1 MVVQPAALALCCCTT
16 SAALLIGWRLGRR
29 GLAARA
35 GATALAPGVEGRL
48 YNYRPSGSFNA
59 LQAFES
65 PASHGFTKYVV
76 YVGGLT
82 DGLLACPYVPA
93 LGEACQRVGWAL
105 VQPLLSSSYIG
116 YGTGS
121 LDRDADE
128 LSLLLG
134 FLAAERGAT
143 AVALVGHSTGCQD
156 AVHLIRVAPPSVTAL
171 VRLLVLQ
178 APVSDREGVGSEG
191 GEEGRLAAAALLAR
205 AESLVA
211 VGRADEILTMHH
223 GVVPITAGRYA
234 SLLGRDGPDDL
245 FSSDLSEAQLKQRL
259 GHLRGTRT
267 VFAHSLDDEY
277 VPRDLDTPALAAR
290 LVAAAGGDLATG
302 GTASILL
309 LRGARH
315 NLLPAVPGEEPARVF
330 VEAVEAALL
339 QCHG

>member
-156 AVHLIRVAPPSVTAL
+156 AAHCVDGGRTDSDFHPPCSSRILRFVPCPRQLGRRHSPPS
-171 VRLLVLQ
+171 
-178 APVSDREGVGSEG
+178 
-191 GEEGRLAAAALLAR
+191 
-205 AESLVA
+205 
-211 VGRADEILTMHH
+211 
-223 GVVPITAGRYA
+223 
-234 SLLGRDGPDDL
+234 
-245 FSSDLSEAQLKQRL
+245 LSA
-259 GHLRGTRT
+259 
-267 VFAHSLDDEY
+267 
-277 VPRDLDTPALAAR
+277 TPATPLAHR
-290 LVAAAGGDLATG
+290 MPRIVRRRST
-302 GTASILL
+302 
-309 LRGARH
+309 
-315 NLLPAVPGEEPARVF
+315 
-330 VEAVEAALL
+330 
-339 QCHG
+339 